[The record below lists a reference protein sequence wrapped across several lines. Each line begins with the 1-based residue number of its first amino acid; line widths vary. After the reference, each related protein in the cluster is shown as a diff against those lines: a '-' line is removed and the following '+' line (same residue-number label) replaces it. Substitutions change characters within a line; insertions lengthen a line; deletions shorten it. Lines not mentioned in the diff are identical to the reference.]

1 MATHHFNCF
10 AMLLVAFDDCYSII
24 DFVCLRIWS
33 HILQVWSHQ
42 AGLMIK
48 TEAML
53 MIQVKQIKIHFLKH
67 SQESLNSLMTE
78 LQMHR
83 SLL

>member
-1 MATHHFNCF
+1 M
-10 AMLLVAFDDCYSII
+10 LVAFDDWYSII

-33 HILQVWSHQ
+33 HMLQVWFNDQ

-48 TEAML
+48 TEAIL
-53 MIQVKQIKIHFLKH
+53 VIQVKQIKIHFLKH